1 MQQKPTLIEFFKG
14 VYNIWIT
21 ERPSQLAAA
30 LAYFSL
36 FSFAPI
42 IYIAFK
48 ISSVVLNAAL
58 VESQIIEQL
67 AARMNPEV
75 YEYLE
80 SSVNQL
86 AETTSGG
93 NIIITLIGIMAL
105 FYAASSLFFQIQYA
119 LNKIWNV
126 PLPERGQTGVFI
138 RQRLFSFL
146 MVLGVALLLI
156 VVILASLV
164 ISFVDNIVDL
174 NLFIRILNT
183 LTLLIIITAAL
194 ILVYKILP
202 DTNIAWRDVILGAFS
217 AAVMLM
223 IAAFFLGLYISSSR
237 LTSAAEAAGTV
248 AVFLITFNVMAQ
260 IFLIGAII
268 SRVYAHTYGSRV
280 VERA

>member
-1 MQQKPTLIEFFKG
+1 MQQKPTLIEFFRG
-14 VYNIWIT
+14 VYNIWLT

-93 NIIITLIGIMAL
+93 NIIITLIGIVAL

-164 ISFVDNIVDL
+164 ISIVDNYIDL
-174 NLFIRILNT
+174 NLIIRILNT

-202 DTNIAWRDVILGAFS
+202 DTSIAWRDVILGAFS
-217 AAVMLM
+217 AAVLLM

-268 SRVYAHTYGSRV
+268 SRAYAHTYGSRV
-280 VERA
+280 VEHA